1 MEIGI
6 SMLKNK
12 QSLTDNNI
20 CMVRKI
26 LIVLCAMLVCTF
38 DVANAQS
45 KPKRDVSKDKSVIA
59 AQRKVQTKKTTPKQ
73 QTQAKKIRKAY
84 VTPPQTKKQA
94 TYLRVNQLT
103 SVSKNVSS
111 QAGSETFTVNTDGKE
126 WSVVALPFWCNV
138 TRYSDRFV
146 LSYNSNPSYDT
157 RSDWFKVKCDNQEV
171 RIDIKQEGA
180 PVNITSNFN
189 YAYLQHNTDWSGD
202 WSLAVRKT
210 KWLGI
215 NANVTIKGAKG
226 LKCLVVAFV
235 ADEYGKNIKA
245 ASSFPS
251 YGLPS
256 SNDVYAATEVI
267 PQSDDAQTFY
277 VNLRLPNNA
286 MRLLKKKN
294 KLRCYLA
301 VYCTKTS
308 TYVSGANYTLR
319 FNAKSKKGKV
329 TTKKQ

>member
-1 MEIGI
+1 MI
-6 SMLKNK
+6 M
-12 QSLTDNNI
+12 
-20 CMVRKI
+20 RKI
-26 LIVLCAMLVCTF
+26 LMMLCGLLMCASN
-38 DVANAQS
+38 VANAQS

-59 AQRKVQTKKTTPKQ
+59 AQRKAQAKKTTSKQ
-73 QTQAKKIRKAY
+73 QTSAKRKRKTYAA
-84 VTPPQTKKQA
+84 TPPTPKYA

-111 QAGSETFTVNTDGKE
+111 QAGNETFIINTDGKE
-126 WSVVALPFWCNV
+126 WSVVAVPFWCHV
-138 TRYSDRFV
+138 TKHSDRFV
-146 LSYNSNPSYDT
+146 LSYNSNPSYDA
-157 RSDWFKVKCDNQEV
+157 RSDWLKVKSDNQEV

-180 PVNITSNFN
+180 PINITSNFN

-202 WSLAVRKT
+202 RSYATRKT
-210 KWLGI
+210 KCLGI

-226 LKCLVVAFV
+226 LKCLVVAFIT
-235 ADEYGKNIKA
+235 DEYGKNIKA
-245 ASSFPS
+245 TYGFSS

-256 SNDVYAATEVI
+256 SNDLYVATEVI
-267 PQSDDAQTFY
+267 PQSDNAQTFN
-277 VNLRLPNNA
+277 VNLHLPNNA

-301 VYCTKTS
+301 VYCMKTS